1 MSAVELTI
9 VQPQNGAVFSQGG
22 IQVRM
27 VGQVGELPAEL
38 VGVNLFYRWYSS
50 LFPSLENRYSINVNA
65 LSDPASPFDATLG
78 VGTHAITLAA
88 SDQSAETKDAQNA
101 TSHGGVA
108 GGTQGETQC
117 VIHLLRATI
126 FSPKPP
132 NTTLNRASTTLQLDA
147 EAPLQW
153 GRQKAG
159 SPNVFEP
166 NPDYHGINRL
176 RYRWRFTPSPADGRA
191 SADLVPSVETLTFVP
206 PSTTPPTPPLVRFAG
221 PLPSVLG
228 TGNYTLTLRV
238 EDKNDPSVG
247 HQASQAVVLT

>member
-9 VQPQNGAVFSQGG
+9 VQPQNGTVFSQGEA
-22 IQVRM
+22 QVRM
-27 VGQVGELPAEL
+27 VGQVGDLPAEL
-38 VGVNLFYRWYSS
+38 VGINLFYRWYSS

-65 LSDPASPFDATLG
+65 LGDPAVPFDATLG

-88 SDQSAETKDAQNA
+88 SDQSAETKEAQNA
-101 TSHGGVA
+101 TRHGGVA

-117 VIHLLRATI
+117 VIHLLRATLV
-126 FSPKPP
+126 SPQP
-132 NTTLNRASTTLQLDA
+132 NAPLNRAGSTLDA

-153 GRQKAG
+153 GRKKAG
-159 SPNVFEP
+159 AANVFEP
-166 NPDYHGINRL
+166 NPDYHGINKI

-191 SADLVPSVETLTFVP
+191 AADLVPSVETLTFVP
-206 PSTTPPTPPLVRFAG
+206 PGQVPLVRYSG
-221 PLPSVLG
+221 PLPSGLG

-247 HQASQAVVLT
+247 HQTSRAVVLT